1 MAENRKMSK
10 ACSKSLVSNCRHNI
24 QGEIEYIEYHL
35 VQTKRRDALIGK
47 LKEAD
52 AAAEELLKEME

>member
-1 MAENRKMSK
+1 MPKKMSK
-10 ACSKSLVSNCRHNI
+10 ACSKSLVSNTRSVLE
-24 QGEIEYIEYHL
+24 GEVEYLEYHL
-35 VQTKRRDALIGK
+35 VQTPRRDALLSK